1 MKSNQT
7 KLNVFDNA
15 ISIEKLEERL
25 EMTTPAA
32 AAVTC
37 VIIVL

>member
-7 KLNVFDNA
+7 QLNVFDNA

-25 EMTTPAA
+25 EMTSAA
-32 AAVTC
+32 AADVTC
-37 VIIVL
+37 IIIVV